1 MLCIHLKEEDPWFCL
16 AAEEFLLKNYTDD
29 VFMIWQSHN
38 TVVAGKHQNMLGEVN
53 YRYVREHGIRLAR
66 RISGGGTVFHDRGNV
81 NFTYILQV
89 SGPQE
94 ISFSRFT
101 EPVREALTL
110 LGITAETSGRNDLL
124 VKGRKISG
132 NAEHVYKNRV
142 LHHGTLL
149 FDADLARLGKAIS
162 VIPGTYIGKA
172 VQSNRSPVT
181 NITEWL
187 SRPMTIGT
195 FIDHL
200 LRTQLERHPGSRR
213 VEISAQER
221 RLIEQLAEEKFRTPA
236 WNFFYSP
243 PYTFSRTTA
252 VAGRELTV
260 SLIVE
265 KGKIVS
271 AGLTGSLVTPSLAAT
286 AEEALPGTPHLYD
299 EVAAVLA
306 RCQWPGDPEI
316 TYAFF

>member
-1 MLCIHLKEEDPWFCL
+1 M
-16 AAEEFLLKNYTDD
+16 
-29 VFMIWQSHN
+29 
-38 TVVAGKHQNMLGEVN
+38 
-53 YRYVREHGIRLAR
+53 
-66 RISGGGTVFHDRGNV
+66 
-81 NFTYILQV
+81 

-149 FDADLARLGKAIS
+149 FNADLARLGKAIS